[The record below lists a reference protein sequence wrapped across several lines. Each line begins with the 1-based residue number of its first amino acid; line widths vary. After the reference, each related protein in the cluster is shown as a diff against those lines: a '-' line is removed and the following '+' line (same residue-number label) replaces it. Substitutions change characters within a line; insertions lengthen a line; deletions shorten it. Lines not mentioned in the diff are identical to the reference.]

1 MNSKAKHGKDH
12 RFSQAADTSIAI
24 AIAKNTEGNLLA
36 SMYVCMYIYIY
47 IYIYRK
53 KNKWKLFKYKL
64 LLILLLNRL
73 SLWMNKFI
81 ALSL

>member
-24 AIAKNTEGNLLA
+24 AIDTEGNLLA
-36 SMYVCMYIYIY
+36 SIYIY

>member
-36 SMYVCMYIYIY
+36 SIYIY
-47 IYIYRK
+47 IYIEKRISGNCSNINYC
-53 KNKWKLFKYKL
+53 LYFY
-64 LLILLLNRL
+64 
-73 SLWMNKFI
+73 
-81 ALSL
+81 

>member
-36 SMYVCMYIYIY
+36 S
-47 IYIYRK
+47 IYIYREK
-53 KNKWKLFKYKL
+53 RISGNCSNINYCLYFY
-64 LLILLLNRL
+64 
-73 SLWMNKFI
+73 
-81 ALSL
+81 

>member
-36 SMYVCMYIYIY
+36 SIY

>member
-36 SMYVCMYIYIY
+36 SIY

-53 KNKWKLFKYKL
+53 RISGNCSNINYCLYFY
-64 LLILLLNRL
+64 
-73 SLWMNKFI
+73 
-81 ALSL
+81 

>member
-36 SMYVCMYIYIY
+36 SVYIYIY
-47 IYIYRK
+47 IYIEKRISGNCSNINYC
-53 KNKWKLFKYKL
+53 LYFY
-64 LLILLLNRL
+64 
-73 SLWMNKFI
+73 
-81 ALSL
+81 

>member
-36 SMYVCMYIYIY
+36 SIYIYIY
-47 IYIYRK
+47 IYI
-53 KNKWKLFKYKL
+53 
-64 LLILLLNRL
+64 
-73 SLWMNKFI
+73 
-81 ALSL
+81 

>member
-36 SMYVCMYIYIY
+36 SIYIY
-47 IYIYRK
+47 IEKRISGNCSNINYCLY
-53 KNKWKLFKYKL
+53 FY
-64 LLILLLNRL
+64 
-73 SLWMNKFI
+73 
-81 ALSL
+81 

>member
-36 SMYVCMYIYIY
+36 SIYIY
-47 IYIYRK
+47 IYIEKIISGNCSNINYC
-53 KNKWKLFKYKL
+53 LYFY
-64 LLILLLNRL
+64 
-73 SLWMNKFI
+73 
-81 ALSL
+81 

>member
-36 SMYVCMYIYIY
+36 SIYIY

>member
-36 SMYVCMYIYIY
+36 S